1 MCGIVGYVGSKQVVP
16 IVLDGLN
23 RLEYRGYD
31 SAGIAV
37 VDPESGEIRIRKRK
51 GRLAGLAEDLEASPL
66 PGTVGVGHTRWAT
79 HGAPSEL
86 NSHPHADCTGDIA
99 LVHNGIIENYQELK
113 AELQAAGHEFRSDT
127 DTEIVAHLIEEE
139 FRQGAADLEEATRR
153 ALRKAEGAYA
163 LGIVRRQEPG
173 VLVAARSGSPLIIGL
188 ADDGNYIA
196 SDVPAILN
204 RTRRIIYLNDGEVIR
219 MTADSFR
226 VSDLEGNPV
235 EHEIHEIDW
244 DAEAA
249 EKGGFEK
256 FMLKEIHEQPRV
268 VRETILGRVSRDGKE
283 IQLEDMNLDPEDLRT
298 AGKMF
303 IVSCGTAFYAGFT
316 GKYLIEHYTSLP
328 VEVDLASE
336 FRYRSPKLDEKTLV
350 FTVTQ
355 SGETADTLASI
366 RMAREKGCKVI
377 SIVNVVGSSIARESD
392 GVIYTH
398 AGPEIGVAST
408 KAYTSQLT
416 AFYLFTVYL
425 GRIRGDLPEETAAEL
440 IANLQKV
447 PDWLE
452 EVLRREDRIR
462 EIAGKY
468 YQAQSALYLGR
479 HFNYPNA
486 LEGALKNKEI
496 SYMHAEG
503 YAAGEMKHGP
513 IALIDENLPVV
524 CLATRGSFYD
534 KMVSNIREVGAR
546 NGRIVSVASDGDE
559 EIAKISEDVIYVPE
573 VPEEYSPIVNVVP
586 LQLLAYYIARARGCD
601 IDKPRNLAKSVT
613 VE

>member
-1 MCGIVGYVGSKQVVP
+1 MCGIVGYVGKEPVVP
-16 IVLDGLN
+16 ILLEGLG

-31 SAGIAV
+31 SAGVAV
-37 VDPESGEIRIRKRK
+37 VDPADGSVRVRKCK
-51 GRLAGLAEDLEASPL
+51 GRLAGLAESLEKAPL
-66 PGTVGVGHTRWAT
+66 DGTVGVGHTRWAT
-79 HGAPSEL
+79 HGPPSEK
-86 NSHPHADCTGDIA
+86 NSHPHCDCTGDLA
-99 LVHNGIIENYQELK
+99 LVHNGIIENYQDLK
-113 AELQAAGHEFRSDT
+113 KELQAKGHTFKSET

-139 FRQGAADLEEATRR
+139 LKHGAKDLEEATRR

-163 LGIVRRQEPG
+163 LGIVRKQEPG
-173 VLVAARSGSPLIIGL
+173 VMVAARLGSPLIVGL
-188 ADDGNYIA
+188 GDGENYIA

-204 RTRRIIYLNDGEVIR
+204 RTRKIVYLNDGEVIR
-219 MTADSFR
+219 MTTGGYR
-226 VSDLEGNPV
+226 VTDLEGNEV
-235 EHEIHEIDW
+235 SHEVHEIDW

-249 EKGGFEK
+249 EKGGYEK

-283 IQLEDMNLDPEDLRT
+283 ILLEDMNLAPEDLRT
-298 AGKMF
+298 ARKMF
-303 IVSCGTAFYAGFT
+303 VVSCGTAYYAGFT
-316 GKYLIEHYTSLP
+316 GKYLIEHYTGLP

-336 FRYRSPKLDEKTLV
+336 FRYRAPKLDENTLV
-350 FTVTQ
+350 FIVSQ

-366 RMAREKGCKVI
+366 RMARSQGCKVI

-408 KAYTSQLT
+408 KAYTAQLT

-425 GRIRGDLPEETAAEL
+425 GRLRGEMSEETARGL
-440 IANLQKV
+440 IENLQKV
-447 PDWLE
+447 PGWLDQ
-452 EVLRREDRIR
+452 VLEREDAIR
-462 EIAGKY
+462 SIAEKHHK
-468 YQAQSALYLGR
+468 AQSALYLGR

-513 IALIDENLPVV
+513 IALIDEDLPVV
-524 CLATRGSFYD
+524 CIATDGSVYD
-534 KMVSNIREVGAR
+534 KMISNIREVGAR
-546 NGRIVSVASDGDE
+546 SGRIISLASDGDE
-559 EIAKISEDVIYVPE
+559 EIAAISEDVIYVPR
-573 VPEEYSPIVNVVP
+573 VPEEYSPIVNVVA
-586 LQLLAYYIARARGCD
+586 LQLLAYYIARIRGCD